1 MTDYDD
7 LVALWGQDM
16 IIHFPIDQLGDVV
29 TCGPDPF
36 PPDGAL
42 PIEVPLLF
50 TTALDGQVKLFSVL
64 TIHAGDSATRLVV
77 IGGAPD
83 DDDLL
88 FCLDPATGA
97 VGLLQFTEPALEHV
111 NASLKHFV
119 EFLYRIS
126 RFIGE
131 GHRGAQRVSNAHH
144 LRHDLTALDPTAFT
158 DTESWW
164 AIAFDHG
171 LARP

>member
-1 MTDYDD
+1 MPMTDYED

-36 PPDGAL
+36 PPDGAFA
-42 PIEVPLLF
+42 IEVPLLF
-50 TTALDGQVKLFSVL
+50 TPAIDGQVKLFSVL
-64 TIHAGDSATRLVV
+64 NILAGPASVTRLIV

-97 VGLLQFTEPALEHV
+97 VGLLQLTEPALEHV

-144 LRHDLTALDPTAFT
+144 LRHDLTALDPTAST
-158 DTESWW
+158 DQE
-164 AIAFDHG
+164 
-171 LARP
+171 